1 MDIPL
6 GIPASR
12 SGLSWHKTML
22 ILYPQPQKT
31 HMHPAGPMQ
40 AWALGHCRCWDSQLW
55 LPHLLLPA
63 SLPSS
68 ISHSRGWTA
77 LNLSVFTREVMAVC
91 TAPRCPH
98 RDGTNLITPPCTR
111 CTQWEQRRGQASSPP
126 ALPQP
131 DIIVLMVYF
140 ILINMTRWRALL
152 VPMPLVSG
160 VPERLAGTSRLIPT
174 PPSDRAAI
182 IIPAS
187 HGGGGSG
194 NSWRLN
200 ISTQGQAERS
210 LFPPVWGPFWRRGQ
224 SQCLHA
230 APSRKSCRDFNASVK
245 FIGEEQRECPPGH
258 RVQKQTSSV
267 ERQGHQ
273 THLFCLSPHQRWC
286 SPSVQSS
293 VAVKASSGETCAH
306 LACCAPLGLLYH
318 SATHL
323 SPDSNH
329 SS

>member
-1 MDIPL
+1 
-6 GIPASR
+6 
-12 SGLSWHKTML
+12 
-22 ILYPQPQKT
+22 
-31 HMHPAGPMQ
+31 MQ
-40 AWALGHCRCWDSQLW
+40 AWALGHCRCWNSQLW

-68 ISHSRGWTA
+68 ISHSHGWTA
-77 LNLSVFTREVMAVC
+77 LNLSVFTREVAVMC

-98 RDGTNLITPPCTR
+98 RDGTNLITLPCTQ
-111 CTQWEQRRGQASSPP
+111 CTRWELRRGQASCPP

-140 ILINMTRWRALL
+140 ILINMTWWRALL

-200 ISTQGQAERS
+200 ISTQGQAERF
-210 LFPPVWGPFWRRGQ
+210 LFLLFGGPSEGEDN
-224 SQCLHA
+224 
-230 APSRKSCRDFNASVK
+230 PSAYTQLPAERATEILMQVLNLLEKN
-245 FIGEEQRECPPGH
+245 RECPPGH

-273 THLFCLSPHQRWC
+273 VSADSFILPQPTSAMMFTISTKQRGSKGFLRWNMCPPCVLCTIGFALPFSHTSVSRLKSLQLKLHQ
-286 SPSVQSS
+286 
-293 VAVKASSGETCAH
+293 VKAPVTSHKWLE
-306 LACCAPLGLLYH
+306 
-318 SATHL
+318 L
-323 SPDSNH
+323 SRKLRKCSWGQDEDGQ
-329 SS
+329 